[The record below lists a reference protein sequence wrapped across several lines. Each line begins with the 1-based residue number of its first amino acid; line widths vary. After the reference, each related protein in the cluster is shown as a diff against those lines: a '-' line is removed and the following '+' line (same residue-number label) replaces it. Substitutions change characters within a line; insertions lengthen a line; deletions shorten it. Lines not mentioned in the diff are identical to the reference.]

1 MAGNGGE
8 GGKTQVSRG
17 HAWYALGVLFVV
29 ALFNYIDRNILS
41 ILQIPLKKELHLA
54 DWQLGALTGL
64 AFALFYTTLALP
76 IARLADRYP
85 RKGLMA
91 VALTIWTGMT
101 ALTGL
106 AQNFVMLVGF
116 RMGVGVGEA
125 GCVPS
130 THSLISDYFP
140 RHQRARAMAIWGT
153 SMPIGAMLGSFLGG
167 WLGSIFGWRHA
178 FVVVGAVGF
187 VMVPI
192 LLFTLREPG
201 RATYDGQSAS
211 GEAPPKFREAALT
224 LWRLK
229 AFRYM
234 ALATAAHAYTQFAI
248 TSWNAPFYDRVYHL
262 SLGAIGWRLA
272 LLTGVGGV
280 IGTLIG
286 GALADRLARKDV
298 RWYMWLPAIAT
309 LLIVPTALGQYFIG
323 DLNLS
328 LLCAAGPAIMIYVY
342 VGSVNSVSQSLV
354 PANMRAFTSSVL
366 VFTVNLLGLALGP
379 MLTGKVSDMLVSR
392 FGSGSLSYAI
402 TVSLVFNVV
411 AAILYLLAAR
421 ALPSELKGSMHAKDQ
436 EEAAEEAVSA
446 SAT

>member
-1 MAGNGGE
+1 MAKDE
-8 GGKTQVSRG
+8 PKVVSRR

-76 IARLADRYP
+76 IARLADTRS

-91 VALTIWTGMT
+91 IALTIWTGMT
-101 ALTGL
+101 ALTGF
-106 AQNFVMLVGF
+106 AQNFAMLVFF

-153 SMPIGAMLGSFLGG
+153 SMSIGAMMGSFLGG
-167 WLGSIFGWRHA
+167 WLGAMFGWRHA
-178 FVVVGAVGF
+178 FLLVGAVGF
-187 VMVPI
+187 IMVPV
-192 LLFTLREPG
+192 LLFTLREPV
-201 RATYDGQSAS
+201 RAAFDGASAA
-211 GEAPPKFREAALT
+211 GEAQPKFWTAAGT

-229 AFRYM
+229 SFRYM
-234 ALATAAHAYTQFAI
+234 ALGTAAHAYTQFAMG
-248 TSWNAPFYDRVYHL
+248 SWNAPFYDRVYHL
-262 SLGAIGWRLA
+262 SLLSIGWRLA
-272 LLTGVGGV
+272 LLTGIGGV
-280 IGTLIG
+280 LGTLVG

-309 LLIVPTALGQYFIG
+309 LLIVPTAIGQYFVG
-323 DLNLS
+323 DLSLS
-328 LLCAAGPAIMIYVY
+328 LMFAAGPAIMINVY

-366 VFTVNLLGLALGP
+366 VLTVNLLGLALGP
-379 MLTGKVSDMLVSR
+379 MLTGRISDLIISR
-392 FGSGSLSYAI
+392 FGSNSLSYAI
-402 TVSLVFNVV
+402 SVSLVFNIV
-411 AAILYLLAAR
+411 AAVLYLLAAR
-421 ALPSELKGSMHAKDQ
+421 ALPKELSSMHEAVVAKD
-436 EEAAEEAVSA
+436 EPAPAA
-446 SAT
+446 

>member
-1 MAGNGGE
+1 MANSE
-8 GGKTQVSRG
+8 PRAVSKA
-17 HAWYALGVLFVV
+17 HSWYALGVLFVV

-76 IARLADRYP
+76 IARLADTRS

-101 ALTGL
+101 ALTGF
-106 AQNFVMLVGF
+106 AQNFAMLVLF

-140 RHQRARAMAIWGT
+140 RHQRARAMALWGA
-153 SMPIGAMLGSFLGG
+153 SMPIGAMMGSFLGG
-167 WLGSIFGWRHA
+167 WLGSMFGWRHA
-178 FVVVGAVGF
+178 FLLVGAVGF

-192 LLFTLREPG
+192 LLFTLREPR
-201 RATYDGQSAS
+201 RAAFDGQSAA
-211 GEAPPKFREAALT
+211 GEPQPKFADAAGV

-229 AFRYM
+229 SFRYM
-234 ALATAAHAYTQFAI
+234 ALGTAAHAYTQFAM

-262 SLGAIGWRLA
+262 SLASIGWRMA
-272 LLTGVGGV
+272 LLTGIGGV
-280 IGTLIG
+280 VGTLIG

-323 DLNLS
+323 NLTLS
-328 LLCAAGPAIMIYVY
+328 LLFAVGPAIMIYVY

-366 VFTVNLLGLALGP
+366 VLTVNLLGLALGP
-379 MLTGKVSDMLVSR
+379 MLTGKISDLIVAR

-402 TVSLVFNVV
+402 SISLVFNVV
-411 AAILYLLAAR
+411 AAVFYLLAAR
-421 ALPSELKGSMHAKDQ
+421 ALPGELKGSMHGAPKA
-436 EEAAEEAVSA
+436 EEAAAEDALSA